1 MHPSTLKKLILFFPL
16 IFLIHDIEE
25 IITIEQL
32 QLPIRLPFT
41 ISALEFTIA
50 FVFLWML
57 VTVGCLYAV
66 KGRSFLWIKP
76 LPFFSFLVAGVFLAN
91 GIGHVL
97 QAIVFQ
103 KYVPGVIT
111 AVVLLIPYC
120 ILAVKKLYNKK
131 VLSMKQIAVYL
142 LLGFIVQTPAALLA
156 LLVGKSVV
164 ALFQ

>member
-1 MHPSTLKKLILFFPL
+1 MQQSTLTKLILFFPL
-16 IFLIHDIEE
+16 IFLIHDLEE
-25 IITIEQL
+25 IITIEQT

-50 FVFLWML
+50 FVFLWMI
-57 VTVGCLYAV
+57 VAVGCLFAAN
-66 KGRSFLWIKP
+66 KKKFLWIKP
-76 LPFFSFLVAGVFLAN
+76 IPFFSFLVAGVFLAN

-111 AVVLLIPYC
+111 AVLLLIPYC
-120 ILAVKKLYNKK
+120 ILAVKKLYIKK
-131 VLSMKQIAVYL
+131 VLTMKHIAVYL

-164 ALFQ
+164 ALF

>member
-1 MHPSTLKKLILFFPL
+1 MLQSTLSRLILFFPL
-16 IFLIHDIEE
+16 IFLIHDLEE
-25 IITIEQL
+25 IVTIEQI

-50 FVFLWML
+50 FVFLWMI
-57 VTVGCLYAV
+57 VAVGCLYAAN
-66 KGRSFLWIKP
+66 GRRFLGIKP

-103 KYVPGVIT
+103 KYVAGVIT
-111 AVVLLIPYC
+111 AIFLLIPYC

-131 VLSMKQIAVYL
+131 VLTMKQIAVYL
-142 LLGFIVQTPAALLA
+142 LLGFIVQTPSALLA

-164 ALFQ
+164 TLL